1 MSTVVKGVGKEAL
14 SSSTGILTNLA
25 LRGQLTYVRV
35 VRISAPPFSNSFPSF
50 IELILRTH
58 CVLLLL

>member
-14 SSSTGILTNLA
+14 SSSTGSLIGPA
-25 LRGQLTYVRV
+25 SRGQLTYVKV

-58 CVLLLL
+58 CVPLLL